1 MLSRTFSVLAVFF
14 IIVSV
19 EGLEHIY
26 YKGLILPGC
35 ENTLLDKT
43 EHTKSLSLMW
53 CAHMIPIC
61 FNRHIISIL
70 SISQKHLRKR
80 GEPSILAWAIFMNK
94 YKLPYWLAHIIAFKG
109 NRYITLKYFIFPT
122 SETKH
127 WRNRLEKGLCSLK
140 ELSLYNKAMQSIWKR
155 TLTKHIALRLV
166 FLWRWKQSH
175 PLCDSFRHF
184 ENCYKLCLPICRNI
198 STAGNLRRTAW
209 TDNTK
214 SFKETFKPSRRLNY
228 FNASRR
234 NALELCGTP
243 LSNTLYK
250 LTCYSS
256 GFPVPNGTSPNF
268 AIPDSLLKIMLLK
281 FCLFNWSHFGTI
293 RMILGS

>member
-1 MLSRTFSVLAVFF
+1 
-14 IIVSV
+14 
-19 EGLEHIY
+19 
-26 YKGLILPGC
+26 
-35 ENTLLDKT
+35 
-43 EHTKSLSLMW
+43 
-53 CAHMIPIC
+53 MIPIC

-80 GEPSILAWAIFMNK
+80 GEPSILAWAIFVNK
-94 YKLPYWLAHIIAFKG
+94 YKLPYWLAHVIAFKG
-109 NRYITLKYFIFPT
+109 NRYATLKYFIFPT

-155 TLTKHIALRLV
+155 TLTKPIALRLA
-166 FLWRWKQSH
+166 FLWMWKQSH

-184 ENCYKLCLPICRNI
+184 ENCYKLGLPMCRSI

-214 SFKETFKPSRRLNY
+214 SFKPFRGFNY

-234 NALELCGTP
+234 SALGLCGIP
-243 LSNTLYK
+243 LSNILYK
-250 LTCYSS
+250 RTCYSS
-256 GFPVPNGTSPNF
+256 GFSVPNGTSPNF
-268 AIPDSLLKIMLLK
+268 AIPDHFKINLLK
-281 FCLFNWSHFGTI
+281 FCLFNWSHFDSTRI
-293 RMILGS
+293 ILGS